1 MVNILRKK
9 SKLFFIN
16 GTILTLTALLMRFA
30 TLIFNIYISNQI
42 GSEAVGIFSL
52 VMAVYFFFITVA
64 TSGLNIA
71 VTVIVSEKFA
81 INKEKA
87 GIKAIRTCI
96 FFSLLLGILA
106 GGLIL
111 LFSDFITNKYLHN
124 IVSSKPL
131 FFIAIG
137 LPFIAMSSC
146 ITSYFASVRKAYK
159 NAITQIFEF
168 VIKIIATII
177 LLKINITKGV
187 EYICISLIL
196 ADVISEICSFT
207 LIFIL
212 YIIDIKIKKL
222 NDVRSFG
229 QRINIVKIAFPV
241 ALTSYIRS
249 GLSTLKQLIIPT
261 QLEKSGLSCKSSL
274 SKYGIINGMVMP
286 IINFPTVLI
295 NSYSMLLI
303 PEFSTYLAQKN
314 YKAINYI
321 SNKIFKFTCAFS
333 VCICSIFMIFSNELG
348 LAIYNNIETGYYFK
362 ILSPL
367 IFFMYMDNIIDSILK
382 GMNKQFS
389 VMCCNILDLTV
400 TIIFIYFFLPIYGI
414 KGYIISI
421 FISEL
426 LNFSISL
433 FQMIKYAK
441 LKINFIDWIVIPIIC
456 SIISHFIITVF
467 NFNFVSLIN
476 NLIMNIVL
484 FILCYILLLMVIQL
498 CFYRKLLQENV
509 IFCRKN

>member
-1 MVNILRKK
+1 MRKK

-16 GTILTLTALLMRFA
+16 GTILTLTGLLMKFA
-30 TLIFNIYISNQI
+30 ALVFNVYISNQI
-42 GSEAVGIFSL
+42 GSEAVGVFSL
-52 VMAVYFFFITVA
+52 VMAVYLFFITVA

-81 INKEKA
+81 VNKDKIA
-87 GIKAIRTCI
+87 IKAIRTCI
-96 FFSLLLGILA
+96 FFSLFLGIVS

-111 LFSDFITNKYLHN
+111 LFSGFITDKCLHN
-124 IVSSKPL
+124 MVSSKPL
-131 FFIAIG
+131 FYIAIG

-146 ITSYFASVRKAYK
+146 INSYFTSVRKAYK

-168 VIKIIATII
+168 AIKMIATVI
-177 LLKINITKGV
+177 LLKINIPKGV

-212 YIIDIKIKKL
+212 YIIDVKLKKL
-222 NDVRSFG
+222 SNIRSFG
-229 QRINIVKIAFPV
+229 QRINILKIAFPV

-261 QLEKSGLSCKSSL
+261 QLEKSGLSCNNAL

-286 IINFPTVLI
+286 IITFPTVLI
-295 NSYSMLLI
+295 NSYSALLI

-333 VCICSIFMIFSNELG
+333 VCICSIFLFFSNELG
-348 LAIYNNIETGYYFK
+348 LAIYNNLETGYYFK
-362 ILSPL
+362 ILAPL
-367 IFFMYMDNIIDSILK
+367 IFFMYMDNIIDSVLK
-382 GMNKQFS
+382 GLNKQFG
-389 VMCCNILDLTV
+389 VMCCNILDLSV
-400 TIIFIYFFLPIYGI
+400 TTCFIYFLLPIMGI
-414 KGYIISI
+414 NGYILSI

-426 LNFSISL
+426 LNFSVSL
-433 FQMIKYAK
+433 FQMIKFSK
-441 LKINFIDWIVIPIIC
+441 IKINFIDWVLVPLVC
-456 SIISHFIITVF
+456 SFVSYSAVFIF
-467 NFNFVSLIN
+467 KMNFV
-476 NLIMNIVL
+476 NLIFDLITN
-484 FILCYILLLMVIQL
+484 ILLFVVIY
-498 CFYRKLLQENV
+498 FIMFWIINFF
-509 IFCRKN
+509 IKNPPV